1 MRAGELLLHHQR
13 QEERVRHLESELHD
27 LERRLTSDPEV
38 ERLTL
43 VVAAATEALQEAN
56 LRLRDMDRVVAGH
69 RERTR
74 AREADLMSGR
84 IRNPTEL
91 MQLSQE
97 VEHSK
102 AQMRDEEDR
111 ELDLMNTVEEAEAAL
126 ATATSELETARG
138 AFEVVQPALRQRVE
152 AARAEHAVAEQER
165 DQAWAQVPADYQS
178 AYLRLKPRIPNP
190 VAEVAG
196 AQCGACRVALTA
208 SELQQVRRGDQ
219 LLHCQ
224 NCNRLLVS
232 V

>member
-1 MRAGELLLHHQR
+1 MRAGEILLHHQR
-13 QEERVRHLESELHD
+13 QEERVRHLEQELHD
-27 LERRLTSDPEV
+27 LEGRLSSDPEV
-38 ERLTL
+38 ERLAL
-43 VVAAATEALQEAN
+43 EVAGATERLQEAN
-56 LRLRDMDRVVAGH
+56 LRLREMDRVVAGH

-74 AREADLMSGR
+74 ARESELMSGR
-84 IRNPTEL
+84 IRNPSEL
-91 MQLSQE
+91 MQMSQE
-97 VEHSK
+97 VEHAK

-111 ELDLMNTVEEAEAAL
+111 ELDLMSAVEEAEAAL
-126 ATATSELETARG
+126 ARLTAELETARE
-138 AFEVVQPALRQRVE
+138 AFEVGRPALQQRLEV
-152 AARAEHAVAEQER
+152 ARGELTVAEHER
-165 DQAWAQVPADYQS
+165 DEAWAQVPADYQA
-178 AYLRLKPRIPNP
+178 AYTRLKPRIANP

>member
-13 QEERVRHLESELHD
+13 QEERVRHLEQELHD
-27 LERRLTSDPEV
+27 LERRLSADPEV
-38 ERLTL
+38 DRLQAELDTAGEQL
-43 VVAAATEALQEAN
+43 KEAN
-56 LRLRDMDRVVAGH
+56 LRLRDMDRVVTGH

-74 AREADLMSGR
+74 AREAELMSGR

-97 VEHSK
+97 VEHAK

-111 ELDLMNTVEEAEAAL
+111 ELDLMAAVEEAEAAVAGL
-126 ATATSELETARG
+126 TSELETARE
-138 AFEVVQPALRQRVE
+138 AWE
-152 AARAEHAVAEQER
+152 AARPGAQHRLEVAKTELASAGHER
-165 DQAWAQVPADYQS
+165 DEAWAQVPPDYQA

-208 SELQQVRRGDQ
+208 AELQQVRRGDQ

-224 NCNRLLVS
+224 NCSRLLVS
-232 V
+232 I

>member
-1 MRAGELLLHHQR
+1 MRAGEILLHHQR

-27 LERRLTSDPEV
+27 LESRIGGDPEV
-38 ERLTL
+38 ERLAL
-43 VVAAATEALQEAN
+43 EVAAATDRLQEAN

-97 VEHSK
+97 VEHAK

-111 ELDLMNTVEEAEAAL
+111 ELDLMSAVEAAEAEL
-126 ATATSELETARG
+126 ARATSELETARE
-138 AFEVVQPALRQRVE
+138 AWEVGLPALRHRLEAGRAELE
-152 AARAEHAVAEQER
+152 AAARER
-165 DQAWAQVPADYQS
+165 DESWGQVPPAYQA
-178 AYLRLKPRIPNP
+178 AYQRLKPRIANP

-219 LLHCQ
+219 ILHCQ
-224 NCNRLLVS
+224 SCNRLLVS

>member
-1 MRAGELLLHHQR
+1 MRAGEQLLHHQR
-13 QEERVRHLESELHD
+13 QDERVHTLQQELHD
-27 LERRLTSDPEV
+27 LERRLSSDPEV
-38 ERLTL
+38 ERLAL
-43 VVAAATEALQEAN
+43 EVAGATERLQEAN
-56 LRLRDMDRVVAGH
+56 LRLREMDRVVAGH

-74 AREADLMSGR
+74 AREVELMSGR

-111 ELDLMNTVEEAEAAL
+111 ELDLMAAVEEAEAEMARL
-126 ATATSELETARG
+126 TAELETARE
-138 AFEVVQPALRQRVE
+138 AFEVGQPALRRRVE
-152 AARAEHAVAEQER
+152 MATAELATAAKER
-165 DQAWAQVPADYQS
+165 DEAWAQVPPDYQA

-196 AQCGACRVALTA
+196 GQCGACHVGLTA
-208 SELQQVRRGDQ
+208 AELQQVRRGDQ

-224 NCNRLLVS
+224 NCNRLLVA

>member
-13 QEERVRHLESELHD
+13 QEERVRHLEQELHD
-27 LERRLTSDPEV
+27 LEGRLSSDPEV
-38 ERLTL
+38 ERLAL
-43 VVAAATEALQEAN
+43 EAAGAAERLQEAN

-74 AREADLMSGR
+74 AREAELMSGR

-97 VEHSK
+97 VEHAK

-111 ELDLMNTVEEAEAAL
+111 ELDLMSAVEEAEAAL
-126 ATATSELETARG
+126 AQATTALEAARE
-138 AFEVVQPALRQRVE
+138 AYEVSQPALRRRLD
-152 AARAEHAVAEQER
+152 AARGELSAAERER
-165 DQAWAQVPADYQS
+165 DEAWAQVSPEYQA

-196 AQCGACRVALTA
+196 AQCGACRVSLTA

>member
-1 MRAGELLLHHQR
+1 VRAGELLLHHQR
-13 QEERVRHLESELHD
+13 QEERVRHLESELSDID
-27 LERRLTSDPEV
+27 LRLSSNPEV
-38 ERLTL
+38 ERLAL
-43 VVAAATEALQEAN
+43 EAAGANERLQEAN
-56 LRLRDMDRVVAGH
+56 LRLREMDRVVAGH

-74 AREADLMSGR
+74 AREAELMSGR

-111 ELDLMNTVEEAEAAL
+111 ELDLMGAVEEAEAEVARL
-126 ATATSELETARG
+126 TTELEAARE
-138 AFEVVQPALRQRVE
+138 AFSGSQPALKERLDT
-152 AARAEHAVAEQER
+152 ARIELADAERER
-165 DQAWAQVPADYQS
+165 DEAWAQVPPDYQA

>member
-1 MRAGELLLHHQR
+1 M
-13 QEERVRHLESELHD
+13 RHLESELQD
-27 LERRLTSDPEV
+27 LDKRLSSDPEV
-38 ERLTL
+38 ERLAL
-43 VVAAATEALQEAN
+43 EVAAATERLQEAN
-56 LRLRDMDRVVAGH
+56 LQLRDMDRTVAGH

-74 AREADLMSGR
+74 AREAELMSGR

-97 VEHSK
+97 VEHAK

-111 ELDLMNTVEEAEAAL
+111 ELELMATVEEAEAVL
-126 ATATSELETARG
+126 ARVTAELDTARE
-138 AFEVVQPALRQRVE
+138 AFEAGRPELRQRLE
-152 AARAEHAVAEQER
+152 AARAELAVAEHER
-165 DQAWAQVPADYQS
+165 DEAWAQVPPDYQA
-178 AYLRLKPRIPNP
+178 AYTRLKPRIPNP